1 MLLPK
6 HLEDLAKKLYESLP
20 KNIQGFEQDI
30 KQQFKE
36 VLQNA
41 FTHLDLVTREE
52 FDVQVKVLARS
63 REKIDALEAAVNRL
77 LQEQNQD
84 KKKAKSTKK

>member
-36 VLQNA
+36 VLQSA

>member
-6 HLEDLAKKLYESLP
+6 HLEDLVKKLYESLP
-20 KNIQGFEQDI
+20 KNLQGIEQDI

-36 VLQNA
+36 ILNST
-41 FTHLDLVTREE
+41 FTQLDLVTREE

-63 REKIDALEAAVNRL
+63 REKIDALEKAVSRL

-84 KKKAKSTKK
+84 KKKEKSNKK

>member
-36 VLQNA
+36 VLQSA

-84 KKKAKSTKK
+84 KKKAKSKKE

>member
-20 KNIQGFEQDI
+20 QNIQNIEQDI

-36 VLQNA
+36 ILQST

-63 REKIDALEAAVNRL
+63 REKIDALEKAVSRL
-77 LQEQNQD
+77 LQEQNS
-84 KKKAKSTKK
+84 KKKLKSQKE